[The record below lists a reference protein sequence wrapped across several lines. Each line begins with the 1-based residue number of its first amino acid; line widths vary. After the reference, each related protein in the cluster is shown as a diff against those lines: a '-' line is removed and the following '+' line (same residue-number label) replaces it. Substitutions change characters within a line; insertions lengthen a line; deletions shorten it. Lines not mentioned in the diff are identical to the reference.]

1 MSKSLGVLGSGI
13 AALAL
18 AIGAGAAN
26 GTAVAS
32 PAPQAAAKAGSLPK
46 SCMATIGETQVQS
59 YFYAN
64 KVSKWAP
71 VALPKEGARFT
82 EFQSPLDDELNHYLA
97 VTSTGA
103 VYDSLMGLG
112 GLGDGWR
119 LDGLAEGFKPAG
131 QTIPGIVD
139 LEVGF
144 EEMGE
149 YARRPSKWAYALTG
163 DGRLHALPMTYAKG
177 SPRLGTPITL
187 TAKGLS
193 GLRGI
198 EQAGRYW
205 NKTKVIKH
213 VLFGHTADGRLVELT
228 IDVSKARPSLSYRV
242 IAKGWQNVN
251 TLAVG
256 WCDDKPYSS
265 HILLV
270 AIDSAKRVT
279 ARLDPVWN
287 DASLKGAKTIQLAPW
302 KRGPANTLF

>member
-1 MSKSLGVLGSGI
+1 MSKHRGAL
-13 AALAL
+13 AAGFATLAL
-18 AIGAGAAN
+18 AVGASTA
-26 GTAVAS
+26 AVA
-32 PAPQAAAKAGSLPK
+32 APVPTATKAGSLPE
-46 SCMATIGETQVQS
+46 SCSATIGGATTES

-97 VTSTGA
+97 VTPTGA

-119 LDGLAEGFKPAG
+119 LDGLAKGFKPAG

-144 EEMGE
+144 EEMEE
-149 YARRPSKWAYALTG
+149 YARRPSKWAYALMG

-198 EQAGRYW
+198 EQAGR
-205 NKTKVIKH
+205 
-213 VLFGHTADGRLVELT
+213 
-228 IDVSKARPSLSYRV
+228 
-242 IAKGWQNVN
+242 
-251 TLAVG
+251 
-256 WCDDKPYSS
+256 
-265 HILLV
+265 
-270 AIDSAKRVT
+270 
-279 ARLDPVWN
+279 
-287 DASLKGAKTIQLAPW
+287 
-302 KRGPANTLF
+302 